1 MFGGFLFFKS
11 SLMSLKN
18 MGGWVLASF
27 NVIVNQSKVQ
37 ILGFFNLSLDLFVIW
52 IVYFSLDNFLGQRN
66 IQADFLFCKD
76 SA

>member
-27 NVIVNQSKVQ
+27 NVIVNQTKVQ
-37 ILGFFNLSLDLFVIW
+37 ILGFLNLSLDLFVIW
-52 IVYFSLDNFLGQRN
+52 IVYFGLDNFLGQRK